1 MTVACDHLNN
11 TVRLLTA
18 TCKVIQGKLQE
29 LKLLVDSLCGEV
41 NASLPPTP
49 IPNTWTSVPKTQIA
63 FNNLNQAAT
72 FSYIIPSVI
81 PSDAKNILIFAFAD
95 LGSPKNGLAGTG
107 GDIIIFTQDGSNEHY
122 EQYMR
127 LTVWKGSWR
136 AQTDNMWFPM
146 PANRRIYITV
156 PASMATHGGFYL
168 DLDRAMLRII
178 LV

>member
-1 MTVACDHLNN
+1 MF
-11 TVRLLTA
+11 TA

-29 LKLLVDSLCGEV
+29 LKLSVDSLCGEV

-49 IPNTWTSVPKTQIA
+49 IRNTWTSVPKTNVA

-81 PSDAKNILIFAFAD
+81 PLDAKNILILVYA
-95 LGSPKNGLAGTG
+95 GIGPPKNGLHGVG
-107 GDIIIFTQDGSNEHY
+107 GDVIIFTQDGSNEHY
-122 EQYMR
+122 EQYMY
-127 LTVWKGSWR
+127 LSAWIGTWR

-156 PASMATHGGFYL
+156 PVSIAIHGAWVL
-168 DLDRAMLRII
+168 SLCNRL
-178 LV
+178 